1 MISKIQ
7 SILLP
12 LNLLLSIF
20 SSVIAF
26 APVPTFKICHQICPR
41 DIEFRGSSLG
51 MFEDARVSNSG
62 PAILTDGN
70 GIEFS
75 TGCTVMLTTEVKAF
89 SIPKGAVGK
98 FADDKSFIPIDW
110 DMEGG
115 IPRAEKCCV
124 MPKGI
129 RGAVRRVYTDEFD
142 ATHAIIVAFK
152 KDNGFGGDYIP
163 PSSFMMHFKTSE
175 VEVITEDS

>member
-1 MISKIQ
+1 MISKLQ
-7 SILLP
+7 SFVLP

-26 APVPTFKICHQICPR
+26 SPVPTFKNFQQICPSE
-41 DIEFRGSSLG
+41 IIFRGSSLR

-62 PAILTDGN
+62 STNFTDGN

-75 TGCTVMLTTEVKAF
+75 SGCTVMLTTEVKSF
-89 SIPKGAVGK
+89 SVPKGAVGK
-98 FADDKSFIPIDW
+98 FADDKSFVPIDW
-110 DMEGG
+110 DRDGG

-129 RGAVRRVYTDEFD
+129 RGTVKRVYTDEFD
-142 ATHAIIVAFK
+142 ATHGIVVMFT
-152 KDNGFGGDYIP
+152 KDEGLGGDYIP
-163 PSSFMMHFKTSE
+163 PSNFMMHFKTSE
-175 VEVITEDS
+175 VEVVTEDS